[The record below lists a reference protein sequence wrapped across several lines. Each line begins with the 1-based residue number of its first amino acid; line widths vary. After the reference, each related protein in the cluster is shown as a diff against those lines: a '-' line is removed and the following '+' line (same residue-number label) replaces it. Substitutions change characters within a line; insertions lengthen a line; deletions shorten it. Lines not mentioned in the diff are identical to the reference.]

1 MLWHNRPAFMSIT
14 LTRTALEGVVIL
26 EPRAF
31 GDARGFFYES
41 YRKDRL
47 AALGLDIDF
56 VQDNHSRSARGVLR
70 GIHFQGAPRP
80 QLKLVRCTVG
90 RILDVAVD
98 LRLGSPTLG
107 RHVAVELSAENRLQ
121 LLVPAGFGHG
131 FLTLS
136 EVAEVQ
142 YKCDDYYAP
151 EAEGSIVWN
160 DPDLAIPWG
169 LSEAPSVSGRDAQ
182 APSFVAYLR
191 NPVF

>member
-1 MLWHNRPAFMSIT
+1 MSIT

-47 AALGLDIDF
+47 AALGLNIDF

-70 GIHFQGAPRP
+70 GIHYQGAPQS

-98 LRLGSPTLG
+98 LRVGSSTLG
-107 RHVAVELSAENRLQ
+107 KHVAVELSAENRKQ

-136 EVAEVQ
+136 EAAEIQ
-142 YKCDDYYAP
+142 YKCDAYYAP
-151 EAEGSIVWN
+151 EVEGAILWN

-169 LSEAPSVSGRDAQ
+169 LSEPPSVSGRDAQ
-182 APSFVAYLR
+182 APSFAAYLR
-191 NPVF
+191 NPAFRVR

>member
-1 MLWHNRPAFMSIT
+1 MSLT
-14 LTRTALEGVVIL
+14 LTHTGLEGVVIL
-26 EPRAF
+26 EPRVF
-31 GDARGFFYES
+31 GDARGYFYES

-47 AALGLDIDF
+47 AALGLDITF
-56 VQDNHSRSARGVLR
+56 VQDNHSRSERGVLR
-70 GIHFQGAPRP
+70 GIHYQGAPRP

-98 LRLGSPTLG
+98 LRVGSPTLG
-107 RHVAVELSAENRLQ
+107 KHVTVELSADNRKQ

-136 EVAEVQ
+136 DVAEVQ

-151 EAEGSIVWN
+151 EAEGSIIWN

-182 APSFVAYLR
+182 ASSFAAYLR
-191 NPVF
+191 NPVFRAG

>member
-1 MLWHNRPAFMSIT
+1 MSLT

-47 AALGLDIDF
+47 AGLGLDIAF

-70 GIHFQGAPRP
+70 GIHYQGAPQP

-90 RILDVAVD
+90 RILDIAVD
-98 LRLGSPTLG
+98 LRVGSPTLG
-107 RHVAVELSAENRLQ
+107 KHVAVELSAENRLQ

-136 EVAEVQ
+136 EAAEIQ
-142 YKCDDYYAP
+142 YKCDAYYAP
-151 EAEGSIVWN
+151 EVEGAIIWN
-160 DPDLAIPWG
+160 DPALAIPWG
-169 LSEAPSVSGRDAQ
+169 LSGSPSVSGRDTQAQ
-182 APSFVAYLR
+182 SFAAYLR
-191 NPVF
+191 NPVFWV